1 VNTEELEQSLRAEFE
16 GYMKN
21 VLGEMRRDVA
31 DLQGKF
37 EGEFEKHRSLM
48 DEAFRS
54 LSGRFDSAVEFDP
67 VFTES
72 VTEHLRLARDEGALV
87 TAKALGEA
95 EKLGNDSTN
104 QEFQKLRKGIN
115 EIKSNNTQATILR
128 ALVDAA
134 ASFAPRGAFF
144 ILKNDHLVGWKV
156 FGAGDLVDEDTV
168 RSIHFPI
175 ESDTL
180 LSNSINSLSVKG
192 AGIADR
198 DENSRFLDPLR
209 FGDPE
214 RMFAIPLSA
223 RGRGVAV
230 LYVDG
235 GEGNENVNLD
245 ALETLV
251 TVAGLTVELLASS
264 GAPAPAETQPPSVPV
279 VSPPEPQAESPVA
292 ETIEAET
299 EHSEEAGLEP
309 SAEVVSEVE
318 PTYVVEEESVAAEV
332 VAEEMIAYDVIPEEP
347 VAETERPTTDFA
359 FIQNSLVEEPTPAVV
374 DSFQQEEVEFERLD
388 AKQADEPD
396 QGQVGV
402 YEPQADVAETRPME
416 ANQPEVEATYEVP
429 SVTVGDTQPRQRERR
444 IVDLPI
450 EVAEDERRSHS
461 DARRFARLL
470 VSEIRLY
477 NEQKVVEGRE
487 SGDIYEMLKEA
498 IDRSREMYD
507 KRVQPEVAS
516 KFDYFHYELV
526 NNLAEGDEEKLGTGY
541 LAVKA

>member
-21 VLGEMRRDVA
+21 VMAEMRRDVA

-54 LSGRFDSAVEFDP
+54 LSSRFDSAVEFDP
-67 VFTES
+67 AFTES

-87 TAKALGEA
+87 TANALGEA
-95 EKLGNDSTN
+95 EKLGNDTTN
-104 QEFQKLRKGIN
+104 QEFEKLRRGIN
-115 EIKSNNTQATILR
+115 EIKGNNTQATILR

-134 ASFAPRGAFF
+134 SNFAPRGAFF

-156 FGAGDLVDEDTV
+156 FGRGVVVDEDTV
-168 RSIHFPI
+168 RSIHFPV

-198 DENSRFLDPLR
+198 EDNARFLDPLR

-214 RMFAIPLSA
+214 RMFAVPLSA

-235 GEGNENVNLD
+235 GEENDKVNLD

-251 TVAGLTVELLASS
+251 CVAGLTVELLASS
-264 GAPAPAETQPPSVPV
+264 GVPA
-279 VSPPEPQAESPVA
+279 QAESYQEAAPAVSRPKQQAEPQPEPHVEQFVETAEAVA
-292 ETIEAET
+292 EPEYSGEVAMSQMAESEAPGAEASAVYET
-299 EHSEEAGLEP
+299 PVMEEP
-309 SAEVVSEVE
+309 
-318 PTYVVEEESVAAEV
+318 AAESAV
-332 VAEEMIAYDVIPEEP
+332 VAEPVVEVAVSKVEP
-347 VAETERPTTDFA
+347 HATDFA
-359 FIQNSLVEEPTPAVV
+359 FTVDENVAAPVE
-374 DSFQQEEVEFERLD
+374 SSNREVEVEY
-388 AKQADEPD
+388 Q
-396 QGQVGV
+396 
-402 YEPQADVAETRPME
+402 E
-416 ANQPEVEATYEVP
+416 ATQSEVEATYEIP
-429 SVTVGDTQPRQRERR
+429 AESVEDAKPRQRGR

-450 EVAEDERRSHS
+450 DVAEDERRSHS

-477 NEQKVVEGRE
+477 NEQKVLEGRE

-507 KRVQPEVAS
+507 KRVLPEVAS

-526 NNLAEGDEEKLGTGY
+526 NNLAEGDEDKLGTGY

>member
-1 VNTEELEQSLRAEFE
+1 MNTEELEQSLRAEFE

-21 VLGEMRRDVA
+21 VMAEMRRDVA

-37 EGEFEKHRSLM
+37 EEEFDKHRSLM

-67 VFTES
+67 AFTES
-72 VTEHLRLARDEGALV
+72 VTEHLRHARDEGALV

-95 EKLGNDSTN
+95 EKLGNDDTN
-104 QEFQKLRKGIN
+104 QEFEKLRRGIN
-115 EIKSNNTQATILR
+115 EIKGNNTQATILR

-134 ASFAPRGAFF
+134 SNFAPRGAFF

-156 FGAGDLVDEDTV
+156 FGGGDPVDEDAV
-168 RSIHFPI
+168 RSIHFPV

-198 DENSRFLDPLR
+198 DENARFLDPLR

-214 RMFAIPLSA
+214 RMFAVPLSA

-235 GEGNENVNLD
+235 GNENEKVNLD

-251 TVAGLTVELLASS
+251 SVAGLTVELLASS
-264 GAPAPAETQPPSVPV
+264 GAPVPAESFQRPVPV
-279 VSPPEPQAESPVA
+279 VSRPEQQAEPQPEPQVESSVVETVEAVA
-292 ETIEAET
+292 EPEYVGEVEMSAET
-299 EHSEEAGLEP
+299 ESVSPEIEASAVYEAPAIEEP
-309 SAEVVSEVE
+309 MAE
-318 PTYVVEEESVAAEV
+318 AV
-332 VAEEMIAYDVIPEEP
+332 VADEP
-347 VAETERPTTDFA
+347 VAEEPVPEAETPTTDFA
-359 FIQNSLVEEPTPAVV
+359 FTQNNFVEESAAAPVEF
-374 DSFQQEEVEFERLD
+374 SSEQIEVERN
-388 AKQADEPD
+388 
-396 QGQVGV
+396 
-402 YEPQADVAETRPME
+402 DVT
-416 ANQPEVEATYEVP
+416 QPEVEASYEIHAE
-429 SVTVGDTQPRQRERR
+429 SVEAEKPRPRGR

-477 NEQKVVEGRE
+477 NEQRVIEGRE
-487 SGDIYEMLKEA
+487 SGDIYESLKEA

-526 NNLAEGDEEKLGTGY
+526 NNLAEGDEEKLGAGY

>member
-37 EGEFEKHRSLM
+37 EVEFEKHRSVM

-67 VFTES
+67 AFRES

-95 EKLGNDSTN
+95 EKLGSDSTN

-115 EIKSNNTQATILR
+115 EIKSHNTQATILR
-128 ALVDAA
+128 ALVETAA
-134 ASFAPRGAFF
+134 TFAPRGAFF

-156 FGAGDLVDEDTV
+156 FGRGDLVDEDTV

-264 GAPAPAETQPPSVPV
+264 GAPAPAETHQPSVPV
-279 VSPPEPQAESPVA
+279 VSQPEPQAESQVAETGEAEPSVA
-292 ETIEAET
+292 ETIHAESEAQYFGDVAVEPEAE
-299 EHSEEAGLEP
+299 A
-309 SAEVVSEVE
+309 VSEAE
-318 PTYVVEEESVAAEV
+318 PTYVVEEESVAEEPISEGV
-332 VAEEMIAYDVIPEEP
+332 VAYPFPEEP
-347 VAETERPTTDFA
+347 RAEIDTPTTDFA
-359 FIQNSLVEEPTPAVV
+359 FIQENFVEEVAAPVEV
-374 DSFQQEEVEFERLD
+374 SSEEVEVERFD
-388 AKQADEPD
+388 ANQT
-396 QGQVGV
+396 
-402 YEPQADVAETRPME
+402 QADVPAGERFDV
-416 ANQPEVEATYEVP
+416 NQPPGEVTYEVP
-429 SVTVGDTQPRQRERR
+429 SVAVADTQPRQRERR
-444 IVDLPI
+444 VVDLPI

-477 NEQKVVEGRE
+477 NEQRVVEGRE
-487 SGDIYEMLKEA
+487 AGDIYEMLKEA

>member
-1 VNTEELEQSLRAEFE
+1 MNTEELEQSLRAEFE

-48 DEAFRS
+48 DGAFRS

-67 VFTES
+67 VFRES

-95 EKLGNDSTN
+95 EKLGNDDTN

-115 EIKSNNTQATILR
+115 EIKTHTTQATILR
-128 ALVDAA
+128 ALVDTA

-156 FGAGDLVDEDTV
+156 FGRGDLVDEDTV
-168 RSIHFPI
+168 RSIHFAV

-198 DENSRFLDPLR
+198 DENARFLDPLR

-264 GAPAPAETQPPSVPV
+264 GAPAPAETHQHSVPV
-279 VSPPEPQAESPVA
+279 ISQPEPQPESEVA
-292 ETIEAET
+292 ETVEAET
-299 EHSEEAGLEP
+299 EHAEEAGPEP
-309 SAEVVSEVE
+309 SAEMVSEAE
-318 PTYVVEEESVAAEV
+318 PTYVVEEEPVSAEL
-332 VAEEMIAYDVIPEEP
+332 VAEEIIAYDVIPEEP
-347 VAETERPTTDFA
+347 VAETEIPTTDFA
-359 FIQNSLVEEPTPAVV
+359 VVQDNFVEEPTVPVV
-374 DSFQQEEVEFERLD
+374 ESFQQEVEVERNNANQE
-388 AKQADEPD
+388 
-396 QGQVGV
+396 
-402 YEPQADVAETRPME
+402 DVAEVERIG
-416 ANQPEVEATYEVP
+416 ADQPQVEVTYEVP
-429 SVTVGDTQPRQRERR
+429 SVDIADTQPRQRERR
-444 IVDLPI
+444 TVDLPI

-477 NEQKVVEGRE
+477 NEQRVVEGRE
-487 SGDIYEMLKEA
+487 AGDIYEMLKEA

-526 NNLAEGDEEKLGTGY
+526 NNLAEGDEEKLGAGY

>member
-21 VLGEMRRDVA
+21 VMGEMRRDVA

-48 DEAFRS
+48 NEAFRS

-67 VFTES
+67 AFTES
-72 VTEHLRLARDEGALV
+72 VVEHLRLARDEGALV

-115 EIKSNNTQATILR
+115 EIKSHNTQATILR

-134 ASFAPRGAFF
+134 SSFAPRGAFF

-156 FGAGDLVDEDTV
+156 FGRGDVVDEDTV
-168 RSIHFPI
+168 RSIHFPV

-198 DENSRFLDPLR
+198 DENARFLDPLR

-235 GEGNENVNLD
+235 AEGNENVNLD

-264 GAPAPAETQPPSVPV
+264 GAPAPAETPQHAIPV
-279 VSPPEPQAESPVA
+279 VSSEPEPQAESAPVA
-292 ETIEAET
+292 ETVEADPQVAESVQAGPELEYVGEVGVEPEAE
-299 EHSEEAGLEP
+299 AL
-309 SAEVVSEVE
+309 SEVE
-318 PTYVVEEESVAAEV
+318 PIYVVEEEPIAEEA
-332 VAEEMIAYDVIPEEP
+332 VAEEVVVYEPIPEEP
-347 VAETERPTTDFA
+347 VADTETPTTDFA
-359 FIQNSLVEEPTPAVV
+359 FTQDNFVEEAVAPV
-374 DSFQQEEVEFERLD
+374 VEPSNEQFEVERLD
-388 AKQADEPD
+388 DKES
-396 QGQVGV
+396 
-402 YEPQADVAETRPME
+402 
-416 ANQPEVEATYEVP
+416 QPEVTYEV
-429 SVTVGDTQPRQRERR
+429 SAESISAEQPRQRQRR
-444 IVDLPI
+444 TVDLPI

-477 NEQKVVEGRE
+477 NEQRVVEGRE
-487 SGDIYEMLKEA
+487 AGDIYEMLKEA

>member
-115 EIKSNNTQATILR
+115 EIKSHNTQATILR

-134 ASFAPRGAFF
+134 SSFAPRGAFF

-156 FGAGDLVDEDTV
+156 FGRGDMVDEDTV
-168 RSIHFPI
+168 RSIHFPV

-192 AGIADR
+192 AGIAER
-198 DENSRFLDPLR
+198 DENARFLDPLR

-235 GEGNENVNLD
+235 AEGNENVNLD

-264 GAPAPAETQPPSVPV
+264 GAPAPAETPQHAVPV
-279 VSPPEPQAESPVA
+279 VSSQPEPQAESPAAETVEADPPVA
-292 ETIEAET
+292 ETVQVEPELEYVGEVGVEPEAE
-299 EHSEEAGLEP
+299 A
-309 SAEVVSEVE
+309 VSEVE
-318 PTYVVEEESVAAEV
+318 PTYVVEEEPIAEEAVAEEV
-332 VAEEMIAYDVIPEEP
+332 VAYEPIYEEP
-347 VAETERPTTDFA
+347 AAETETPTTDFA
-359 FIQNSLVEEPTPAVV
+359 FIQNNFVEETAVPVVEASNDDAELEPNEVSEPVAEVTYDIPAV
-374 DSFQQEEVEFERLD
+374 
-388 AKQADEPD
+388 
-396 QGQVGV
+396 
-402 YEPQADVAETRPME
+402 E
-416 ANQPEVEATYEVP
+416 AST
-429 SVTVGDTQPRQRERR
+429 PRQRGRT
-444 IVDLPI
+444 VDLPI

-477 NEQKVVEGRE
+477 NEQRVVEGRE
-487 SGDIYEMLKEA
+487 AGDIYEMLKDA